1 MFRKLATLLLSCAAL
16 AAAAPATIP
25 SFQLPDLE
33 GKVHASTEF
42 VGKPVLIDFWA
53 TWCATCK
60 ESVPELAKL
69 KAKYAAK
76 GLQIVS
82 ISVDKGSKGK
92 VEKTAKKL
100 GITWQILLDPESTQA
115 ATFAY
120 AGVPSLYLFDAQ
132 GKFVTSFTGFDPA
145 QEKALD
151 AALSK
156 L

>member
-1 MFRKLATLLLSCAAL
+1 MIRKLATLVFASAVL
-16 AAAAPATIP
+16 AAAAPATLP
-25 SFQLPDLE
+25 KFNLPDLV
-33 GKVHASTEF
+33 GKAHASSEYA
-42 VGKPVLIDFWA
+42 GKPVLIDFWA

-82 ISVDKGSKGK
+82 ISVDKGSSAKVAKG
-92 VEKTAKKL
+92 AKKL
-100 GITWQILLDPESTQA
+100 GIDWQILLDPESTQA
-115 ATFAY
+115 QSFGYT
-120 AGVPSLYLFDAQ
+120 GVPSLYLFDAQ
-132 GKFVTSFTGFDPA
+132 GKLVTSLTGFDPA
-145 QEKALD
+145 QEAALD